1 MPYAANVC
9 MQVLNLEI
17 IAMPDGARAIRQT
30 LARRR
35 DHGCDRFERM
45 STPILPH
52 DTFGFNLG
60 ERTISAQ
67 DLKRC
72 HRFDENFHRNRK
84 IGVSAD
90 SQLARLATLAPRQP
104 FHCRSA
110 KQLLRNQG
118 ALDQDRW
125 RSRRQGLCCRN
136 EFRCC
141 LESSALE
148 NSLREQVSSQE

>member
-1 MPYAANVC
+1 MPYAANIC

-35 DHGCDRFERM
+35 DHGCDRFEWM
-45 STPILPH
+45 STPIRPH

-84 IGVSAD
+84 IGVSAEQSVSASRHPRAATAIPL
-90 SQLARLATLAPRQP
+90 SQREAIA
-104 FHCRSA
+104 S
-110 KQLLRNQG
+110 
-118 ALDQDRW
+118 
-125 RSRRQGLCCRN
+125 
-136 EFRCC
+136 
-141 LESSALE
+141 ESGCP
-148 NSLREQVSSQE
+148 